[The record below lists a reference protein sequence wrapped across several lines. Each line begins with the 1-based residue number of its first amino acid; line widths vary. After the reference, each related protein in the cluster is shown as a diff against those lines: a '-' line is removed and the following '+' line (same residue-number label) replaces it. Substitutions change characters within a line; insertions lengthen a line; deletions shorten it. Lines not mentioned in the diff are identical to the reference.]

1 MNIYTEG
8 VFMPSLYTIKTSIA
22 KTVNLIIAQ
31 TWIDVDPEIL
41 ACEIRALHLLVD
53 QLGVD
58 VNNIIKQM
66 KEQKLKV
73 DEKTLFDSNP
83 VQD

>member
-1 MNIYTEG
+1 
-8 VFMPSLYTIKTSIA
+8 MPGLYTIKTSIA

-31 TWIDVDPEIL
+31 TWIDVDPKIL

-58 VNNIIKQM
+58 VNTIIKQM
-66 KEQKLKV
+66 KEQKVKA